1 MFIKQSNRRQFIK
14 DLGVLG
20 GIAFAATHVLAS
32 FADDDYPF
40 SSGTQAPRLRVPAQ
54 ACDCH
59 HHIYDRAFPY
69 YDDRNLPTASV
80 EDYRRIQKRL
90 GLTRSV
96 VIQPSSYATDN
107 RCLLAALAKLG
118 PQSRGI
124 AVVDDKVEMAELRR
138 LHEQGVRGIR
148 FNLGVGSATS
158 VDMIEPL
165 SKMIADLGWHIEIHT
180 RPDELIQME
189 ALLSQLP
196 VQVVFDHF
204 GRIPLPAG
212 NDHPVFKM
220 IARLIDK
227 DRAWV
232 KVSGAYQDS
241 VLGGP
246 DYDDVKDLARAMIA
260 LAPERV
266 VWGTDW
272 PHPSL
277 QSKKKPMP
285 DDASMF
291 DLLQVWAQNDVM
303 IDKILVQN
311 PARLYGF

>member
-1 MFIKQSNRRQFIK
+1 MFESSNRRQFIK
-14 DLGVLG
+14 NVGVLG
-20 GIAFAATHVLAS
+20 GLAFAASHGVTS
-32 FADDDYPF
+32 YADEAFPY
-40 SSGTQAPRLRVPAQ
+40 SAGTQPPRLRVPAL

-80 EDYRRIQKRL
+80 EDYQRLQKRL

-107 RCLLAALAKLG
+107 RCLLAALKKLG
-118 PQSRGI
+118 PQSRGV
-124 AVVDDKVEMAELRR
+124 AVVDDTVEVSELRR
-138 LHEQGVRGIR
+138 LHEHGVRAIR
-148 FNLGVGSATS
+148 FNLGTGSATT
-158 VDMIEPL
+158 VAMIEPL
-165 SKMIADLGWHIEIHT
+165 SKLIADLGWHIEIHT
-180 RPDELIQME
+180 RPDELIQLDK
-189 ALLSQLP
+189 LLTQLP
-196 VQVVFDHF
+196 VQIAFDHF
-204 GRIPLPAG
+204 GRIPLPVG
-212 NDHPVFKM
+212 NEHPVFKM
-220 IARLIDK
+220 IARLVDK

-246 DYDDVKDLARAMIA
+246 DYDDVKDLARGMIA

-277 QSKKKPMP
+277 QTKKKPMP

-291 DLLQVWAQNDVM
+291 DLLKVWAQKDEMVER
-303 IDKILVQN
+303 ILVTN
-311 PARLYGF
+311 PAKLYGF

>member
-1 MFIKQSNRRQFIK
+1 MLKPSNRRQFIK
-14 DLGVLG
+14 NLGRLG
-20 GIAFAATHVLAS
+20 GLGFAAAHMPYG
-32 FADDDYPF
+32 FADEAYPF
-40 SSGTQAPRLRVPAQ
+40 SSGTQSPRLRVPPLS
-54 ACDCH
+54 CDSH

-69 YDDRNLPTASV
+69 YDDRNLPSASV
-80 EDYRRIQKRL
+80 EDYRRIQARL

-107 RCLLAALAKLG
+107 RCMLAALAKLG
-118 PQSRGI
+118 RQSRGV
-124 AVVDDKVEMAELRR
+124 AVVDDKVEVSELRR
-138 LHEQGVRGIR
+138 LHELGVRAIR
-148 FNLGVGSATS
+148 FNLGTGSATT
-158 VDMIEPL
+158 VEMIEPL
-165 SKMIADLGWHIEIHT
+165 AKRIADLGWHIEVHT
-180 RPDELIQME
+180 RPDELIQLE
-189 ALLSQLP
+189 ALLSRLP
-196 VQVVFDHF
+196 VQIAFDHF
-204 GRIPLPAG
+204 GRIPLPDW

-220 IARLIDK
+220 IARLVDR

-246 DYDDVKDLARAMIA
+246 DYDDVKSLAREMIA

-291 DLLQVWAQNDVM
+291 DLLQVWAQSDAM
-303 IDKILVQN
+303 IEKILVDN
-311 PARLYGF
+311 PAKLYGF